1 MNHILLFTLLAA
13 LALGLGRIFLK
24 LGSGF
29 FHPMVALVALYATLF
44 SAGVT
49 LFLLNIGTIKQNFV
63 FNKTGFLYLVI
74 TGLVLAVFDF
84 LAILIFRNG
93 GKVALFA
100 PITGGGSVLVA
111 VLVGFLFLGE
121 KISILQF
128 GGAMLTAIG
137 VAMLLL

>member
-13 LALGLGRIFLK
+13 LALGLGRVFLK

-29 FHPMVALVALYATLF
+29 FHPMVALVALYGTLF
-44 SAGVT
+44 AAGIA
-49 LFLLNIGTIKQNFV
+49 LFLLNFGVIKQNFV
-63 FNKTGFLYLVI
+63 FNKTGFWYLVI
-74 TGLVLAVFDF
+74 TGLVLVVFDF
-84 LAILIFRNG
+84 LAVLIFRNG

-111 VLVGFLFLGE
+111 VLIGVLFLGE
-121 KISILQF
+121 KISVLQL
-128 GGAMLTAIG
+128 GGAVLTAIG